1 MVAVS
6 LPAVTARQAT
16 LSRSVTTRTVPGSGL
31 RQRWTASPQRSFR
44 VHEIRENIISPT
56 LDRVREA
63 TLLLLRIKFLLK
75 LLFIIVPRISVCHH
89 ACCWL
94 IRWVSPACAYALVDQ
109 LPQDSSPAPVSP
121 VCHPACAA
129 APPDARQTL
138 LEVRVRHSACEGAPA
153 LAYLAVPGCFPH
165 CSCVVSVIDGELLPC
180 IPAAVGGQSICSGT
194 VPIQE
199 QSEFLC
205 PSNCRRLRSAAT
217 GSRARGQTA
226 TAR

>member
-16 LSRSVTTRTVPGSGL
+16 LSRSRTARTVPGSGL

-44 VHEIRENIISPT
+44 VHET
-56 LDRVREA
+56 FDRVREA

-89 ACCWL
+89 AGCWL

-121 VCHPACAA
+121 VCHPACEP
-129 APPDARQTL
+129 APADARQTP

-153 LAYLAVPGCFPH
+153 PAYLAVPGCFPH
-165 CSCVVSVIDGELLPC
+165 CSCVVPVIDGELLPC

-217 GSRARGQTA
+217 GSQLGHCSVLGRG
-226 TAR
+226 